1 MADVPST
8 FAATALATFMP
19 LYIGLLFP
27 TLFGKGSS
35 GSLFFVAASV
45 GIISWFSLD
54 VAGDAAQLDVNQG
67 FGGDYTHVVLAGS
80 FAFGLL
86 LLFGLERKSMPTVGA
101 ASWMAGGG
109 GQFTFAIALIAALG
123 IGFHTFGEGLAI
135 GSIVPNATSILNAI
149 GGIGPGVAYVLH
161 KFLEGLV
168 VGAFAMLARSRYS
181 QIGSLGIAAGLPT
194 LLGFLLGLPSIV
206 ESTYFFALGSSG
218 AVYIEFKLIPK
229 IFEGGAKFGTLV
241 FTLIGFY
248 SMYTAGLFH
257 ALIH

>member
-1 MADVPST
+1 MADVLST
-8 FAATALATFMP
+8 FAATALATFVP
-19 LYIGLLFP
+19 LYIGLFFP
-27 TLFGKGSS
+27 SLRGKGSRE
-35 GSLFFVAASV
+35 SLFFVAASV
-45 GIISWFSLD
+45 GIISWFFLD
-54 VAGDAAQLDVNQG
+54 VAGDAALLDVNQG

-86 LLFGLERKSMPTVGA
+86 LLFGLEKGSMHSFAA
-101 ASWMAGGG
+101 ASEALVGG

-123 IGFHTFGEGLAI
+123 IGFHAFGEGLAI
-135 GSIVPNATSILNAI
+135 GSIVPNATSLLDAI

-181 QIGSLGIAAGLPT
+181 QIGILGIASGLPT
-194 LLGFLLGLPSIV
+194 FLGFLLGLPSIV
-206 ESTYFFALGSSG
+206 ESTYFFALGASG

-229 IFEGGAKFGTLV
+229 IFEGGAKFTTLV